1 MGELHAFFDK
11 DVFIKLA
18 CCDLWGEVLEA
29 LGVTHPYRLAS
40 ASASG
45 SKTALRRMDI
55 DDGLRAAATGRLK
68 AMADQVPVVPE
79 GWVAAAVTTPLYNRM
94 SFTEGIDTGEAQI
107 ALVALHC
114 ESAVIFDNGGA
125 FGIERAPV
133 IAIPMHGAR
142 IKSRC
147 PRCSGCSNARKMAV
161 LCGTPWP
168 MGGTPCTVAGVPLSG
183 TREMAVFCGS
193 PVDGTPATPWN
204 TCFAS
209 LVKPGHHSP
218 SRRLARYAKRIPKRH
233 PATLG
238 AGEGKRTLGGNW
250 PKAATL
256 LPLRTPDLP
265 KNGVLA

>member
-114 ESAVIFDNGGA
+114 EHD
-125 FGIERAPV
+125 
-133 IAIPMHGAR
+133 
-142 IKSRC
+142 
-147 PRCSGCSNARKMAV
+147 RKMVTGDKRFIAAMADAFPDEFNRLKPVVVTFERCLLAV
-161 LCGTPWP
+161 CEAKGYEQVRDRL
-168 MGGTPCTVAGVPLSG
+168 VAAKGCDGSLRNAVGADGLASYESFRKAMFSFSPL
-183 TREMAVFCGS
+183 
-193 PVDGTPATPWN
+193 
-204 TCFAS
+204 
-209 LVKPGHHSP
+209 
-218 SRRLARYAKRIPKRH
+218 
-233 PATLG
+233 
-238 AGEGKRTLGGNW
+238 
-250 PKAATL
+250 
-256 LPLRTPDLP
+256 
-265 KNGVLA
+265 